1 MQNGAQS
8 FQIRTRGNLQSAKSM
23 TTMMRKKSQ
32 AVGAAA
38 ENGGAKRSGGVA

>member
-23 TTMMRKKSQ
+23 TTMKKSQ